1 MVEFTQIQT
10 FFLVLA
16 AIFTFIVLA
25 DNAVERIRK
34 WFAKP
39 SDDISDIRN
48 RLDAHDSMLD
58 NDNKRIT
65 KVEEMERMT
74 LRGINLLTAHEIN
87 GNDVSKLK
95 EFNHEV
101 EEYLINHA

>member
-34 WFAKP
+34 WFMKP
-39 SDDISDIRN
+39 SDDISDLSD
-48 RLDAHDSMLD
+48 RLDAHDAMLD
-58 NDNKRIT
+58 NDNKRIN

-74 LRGINLLTAHEIN
+74 LRGINLLMAHEIN
-87 GNDVSKLK
+87 GNDISKLQD
-95 EFNHEV
+95 FSHEV
-101 EEYLINHA
+101 ETYLINHA